1 MLRRERE
8 RSKDVKPSVYLAD
21 LRYNYSGVLANDCMP
36 LGVAYMK
43 AVMDRRLP
51 EVHSRLFAYPDR
63 LWDALQAEPPQV
75 LMLSNYLWNEALSF
89 HFAKLMRQISPE
101 TLVVMGGPNIPIEPD
116 RQIEYFQAHPEIDVY
131 VLGEGDILATE
142 VARGFLEAGLSAR
155 KLGEQEIPSSIYR
168 RPDGTPV
175 ANRMWDRKA
184 GVDEIPSPWLTGIQ
198 DEFFDGKLA
207 PMIETN
213 RGCPF
218 TCTFCV
224 QGTGWYTKVHHFS
237 QERVQEEIEYI
248 ARRIKDLS
256 PQMGTLRIADSNY
269 GMFER
274 DVEISAWIGKM
285 QKQYGYPTFI
295 DATTGKNRAD
305 RIIRSVEKVSG
316 ALVVYQAVQSLNDDV
331 LRNIKRSN
339 IKLQAYE
346 DIMIHVRGR
355 GLRSN
360 SDLIVG
366 LPGETLQSHVEAIHS
381 LIDAGTNQMHNL
393 QLVLLKGSELEMIE
407 TREQFQFE
415 TRFRVLP
422 KNFGVYGGTK
432 VMDIEEIVIS
442 TDTMSFDEYIETRKY
457 HLVSSVFWNDSW
469 FEDAVAFSQKVG
481 ARRSDWFHAM
491 LPAMESSTGPVRDFL
506 DRFVGETIGELFPTR
521 EACLAFYSDDENFR
535 KLLNGDIGDNLMY
548 KYRAIASFQ
557 IWPHICRCAM
567 EATRKLVEA
576 KGVLADLPDRESF
589 WRDFETWVRAKHAD
603 GRTESEI
610 LSPVVVE
617 MNYDI
622 PRWVSDGMPL
632 DIGFYRM
639 PAPQQFEFSL
649 SEEGAQEM
657 AAALKVWTPTLKGLT
672 KMVTRIR
679 MAWQVRQARSN
690 ISRDVLVRQ
699 AGESASGLLPDQW

>member
-1 MLRRERE
+1 M
-8 RSKDVKPSVYLAD
+8 KPSIYLAD

-43 AVMDRRLP
+43 AVMDQQLP
-51 EVHSRLFAYPDR
+51 EVQSRLFAYPDR
-63 LWDALQAEPPQV
+63 LWEALQTEPPSV

-89 HFAKLMRQISPE
+89 HFAKLVRQLSPE
-101 TLVVMGGPNIPIEPD
+101 TLVVMGGPNIPIEPA
-116 RQIEYFQAHPEIDVY
+116 RQLEYFEAHPEIDVY
-131 VLGEGDILATE
+131 VLGEADFLATE
-142 VARGFLEAGLSAR
+142 VARRFLDSGLSIQR
-155 KLGEQEIPSSIYR
+155 LGAQGIPSSIYR
-168 RPDGTPV
+168 RPDGTAV
-175 ANRMWDRKA
+175 ADRMWDRKVE
-184 GVDEIPSPWLTGIQ
+184 VDAIPSPWLTGIQ

-218 TCTFCV
+218 SCTFCV
-224 QGTGWYTKVHHFS
+224 QGTSWYTKVHNFS
-237 QERVQEEIEYI
+237 QDRMLEEIEYI
-248 ARRIKDLS
+248 ARRIKLLS

-274 DVEISAWIGKM
+274 DVEISAWIGQM
-285 QKQYGYPTFI
+285 QRQYGYPTFI
-295 DATTGKNRAD
+295 DATTGKNRPD

-339 IKLQAYE
+339 IKLRAYE

-366 LPGETLQSHVEAIHS
+366 LPGETLESHVNAIHS

-407 TREQFQFE
+407 TREQFKYE

-422 KNFGVYGGTK
+422 KNFGVYGDKK
-432 VMDIEEIVIS
+432 VLDIEEIVVS

-469 FEDAVAFSQKVG
+469 FEDAVAFAQKFGVK
-481 ARRSDWFHAM
+481 RSEWFHAM
-491 LPAMESSTGPVRDFL
+491 LPAMEASSGPVREFL
-506 DRFVGETIGELFPTR
+506 DRFVGETIGELFPTQ
-521 EACLAFYSDDENFR
+521 EACLQFYGNDENFQR
-535 KLLNGDIGDNLMY
+535 LLNGDIGDNLMY

-557 IWPHICRCAM
+557 IWRPICRCAM
-567 EATRKLVEA
+567 DATRRLIEA
-576 KGVLADLPDRESF
+576 RGGLADIPDSDTF
-589 WRDFETWVRAKHAD
+589 WRDFGIWVQAKHAD

-610 LSPVVVE
+610 LTPAIVE
-617 MNYDI
+617 MEYDV
-622 PRWVSDGMPL
+622 PQWVRDGMPS
-632 DIGFYRM
+632 DVAQYRL
-639 PAPQQFEFSL
+639 PSPRRFEFSL
-649 SEEGAQEM
+649 SEEGSQEM

-679 MAWQVRQARSN
+679 MAWQVRQAFC
-690 ISRDVLVRQ
+690 RDVLVRTATQ
-699 AGESASGLLPDQW
+699 SAGGLLPDQW